1 MARITVT
8 AHSISRA
15 APARQLHTRLR
26 ASRVHPADLRVK
38 SNFPSPIRLFLP
50 VQSRSKKYSGF
61 PKSQI
66 SLYPRPSTP
75 LEGRIAIVT
84 DAGLDAMDAAA
95 LLTNGANAD
104 GEVVWS

>member
-1 MARITVT
+1 MRAT
-8 AHSISRA
+8 RA
-15 APARQLHTRLR
+15 APARQLHARLR

-38 SNFPSPIRLFLP
+38 SNLLSPINVIWV
-50 VQSRSKKYSGF
+50 VQSRSKRYSCF
-61 PKSQI
+61 RLPQI
-66 SLYPRPSTP
+66 TFITPPSTP
-75 LEGRIAIVT
+75 LEGRIAIAT